1 MMQTAILIFEIVT
14 AVLQLVSI
22 FFILRYNLHMLQ
34 LNGYKNDEQMTW
46 LSKNPRKQVL
56 LYVSV
61 AFVVPLVITLA
72 LPCFI
77 LYDLYLLIVIRYYLY
92 LRKVNTKKKLVYT
105 MRVKRMVVTY
115 FVLLAILLTALYLV
129 GEHWFEEGI
138 RFLLGGALM
147 VFVSVP
153 LLTIFANFA
162 NKPIEKAVNNYYIH
176 DAKRIL
182 KQNPDLKIIGITG
195 SYGKTSVKFY
205 LETLL
210 KEHFNTLVTP
220 ESYNT
225 PMGVVKTIRGSLK
238 TSHEVFVCEMGARHV
253 GDIREI
259 CDIVHPHHGLITSVG
274 PQHLETFGG
283 IENVASTKF
292 ELADAL
298 PEGGL
303 LFLNGDNEWI
313 IEKGKNYKNPIYYHS
328 KDGGEGYRADIVS
341 LSSLGTEFTVTAPN
355 GETEQFRT
363 RLVGGH
369 NVINILGAITVA
381 HTLGI
386 PLKDL
391 KVPVRRIQSVPHRME
406 LKEHGPVTIIDDAF
420 NSNPVGSKAAV
431 ETLSMFQGDRILITP
446 GMVEL
451 GEQEEEYNY
460 KFGTYAAAS
469 CDYILLVG
477 VKRTKPIMKGV
488 LDSGFE
494 ENKVLAFD
502 RFEEA
507 MNYAMGIKS
516 DSHKYI
522 LLENDLPDNY

>member
-1 MMQTAILIFEIVT
+1 MKVATIVFEILSAGLAILT
-14 AVLQLVSI
+14 YLLV
-22 FFILRYNLHMLQ
+22 LRYNLHMLQ
-34 LNGYKNDEQMTW
+34 LHGYKNDEQMNW
-46 LSKNPRKQVL
+46 LSEHPGKQAL

-61 AFVVPLVITLA
+61 PILLCTILFMN

-77 LYDLYLLIVIRYYLY
+77 VLTLYLWICVKYFGY
-92 LRKVNTKKKLVYT
+92 LRIANTKKKLVFT
-105 MRVKRMVVTY
+105 MRVRRLVVTAL
-115 FVLLAILLTALYLV
+115 FLAVLLLAGLYILGWKLTGMGLRFLV
-129 GEHWFEEGI
+129 GGVLI
-138 RFLLGGALM
+138 L
-147 VFVSVP
+147 FVMAP
-153 LLTIFANFA
+153 LWTLFANVV
-162 NKPIEKAVNNYYIH
+162 NKPIEKGVNNHYIN

-182 KQNPDLKIIGITG
+182 KQNKDLQIIGITG

-210 KEHFNTLVTP
+210 KERFRTLVTP

-238 TSHEVFVCEMGARHV
+238 PTHEIFVCEMGARHV
-253 GDIREI
+253 GDIKEI
-259 CDIVHPHHGLITSVG
+259 TDIVHPHHGLITSVG

-283 IENVASTKF
+283 IENVAATKF

-298 PEGGL
+298 PKGGL

-313 IEKGKNYKNPIYYHS
+313 TEKAKNYEAPIFYRNDS
-328 KDGGEGYRADIVS
+328 EGAGYRASDIS
-341 LSSLGTEFTVTAPN
+341 LSSLGTEFTVTTPD
-355 GETEQFRT
+355 GQQESFRT
-363 RLVGGH
+363 RLIGGH
-369 NVINILGAITVA
+369 NVINIVGAISVA

-406 LKEHGPVTIIDDAF
+406 LKDHGNMTIIDDAF

-431 ETLSMFQGDRILITP
+431 ETLKLFEGVRILITP

-460 KFGTYAAAS
+460 KFGTYAAAC

-477 VKRTKPIMKGV
+477 INRTKPIMQGA
-488 LDSGFE
+488 LDSGFAE
-494 ENKVLAFD
+494 EKCQAF
-502 RFEEA
+502 RKLEEA
-507 MNYAMGIKS
+507 MQFAHSIS
-516 DSHKYI
+516 DAGHKYI
-522 LLENDLPDNY
+522 LLENDLPDCY